1 MGYIVASTTY
11 DAGVNF
17 KWINS
22 TDRVMWQRAFYEGN
36 AQTRK
41 EAVALLSANPA
52 TSNKEIVMNLNDVQ
66 VPPKKYGTTTVP
78 LTITRILENELLYED
93 SHVADRYTTDF
104 SGENGSY
111 AGTDRPAL
119 NIW

>member
-1 MGYIVASTTY
+1 MGYIVSSTTY

-22 TDRVMWQRAFYEGN
+22 TDRVAWQRAFYEGN
-36 AQTRK
+36 SQTRK
-41 EAVALLSANPA
+41 EAVALLTANPE
-52 TSNKEIVMNLNDVQ
+52 TSEKEISVNLNDAV
-66 VPPKKYGTTTVP
+66 VPPRFGTMTVP
-78 LTITRILENELLYED
+78 LTIERILQNDLLYAD

-111 AGTDRPAL
+111 SGTDRPAL
-119 NIW
+119 NVW